1 MLSPKNTILLI
12 LLFVLGN
19 GFSQTISGI
28 VLDGVTE
35 KPLEGASVFFQKTS
49 IGTTTNS
56 KGEFTIEHR
65 KDLNTPLVISFMGY
79 QISISE
85 GSSFENRTKF
95 YIYES
100 SFVLD
105 EVILDSNDN
114 WSNELKLRE
123 FKKHFLGETLNG
135 RSCKLLNEEDLR
147 LRFNKKTKKL
157 TARAIAPIYIRNKN
171 LNYLILVELQH
182 FEVSYKYVS
191 KNKKNIDL
199 DYVSYAGINYFQS
212 LQKKSSSVIQ
222 KNREQAYLGSSLHFI
237 RALSNSE
244 LNKEGFSIYSNN
256 KKVNPKKY
264 ISVFPIGIKNSVKV
278 QLRGKLYISYK
289 EGEESSIES
298 QVGTFFIDNYGN
310 YSPVDKIRFTGNMG
324 NQRMGDALPLDFM
337 IETKNKSDL

>member
-1 MLSPKNTILLI
+1 MLIPRNAILLI
-12 LLFVLGN
+12 LLFVFGN
-19 GFSQTISGI
+19 SFSQTISGI

-35 KPLEGASVFFQKTS
+35 KPLEGASVFFHKTS

-79 QISISE
+79 QMSISE

-114 WSNELKLRE
+114 WSYELKLKE
-123 FKKHFLGETLNG
+123 FKKHYLGETKNG

-147 LRFNKKTKKL
+147 LKFNKKTKRL
-157 TARAIAPIYIRNKN
+157 TARATAPIYIRNEN
-171 LNYLILVELQH
+171 LKYLILVELQH
-182 FEVSYKYVS
+182 FEVNYKHVS
-191 KNKKNIDL
+191 KNKKNLDL

-212 LQKKSSSVIQ
+212 LQKNLSPTVQ
-222 KNREQAYLGSSLHFI
+222 KNREQAYLGSSIHFM
-237 RALSNSE
+237 RALSSNE
-244 LNKEGFSIYSNN
+244 LNEDEFSIYSNG
-256 KKVNPKKY
+256 KKVKPKKY
-264 ISVFPIGIKNSVKV
+264 ISIFPIGIQNSVKV

-289 EGEESSIES
+289 EGKESSIDS
-298 QVGTFFIDNYGN
+298 QVGTFYIDNYGN
-310 YSPVDKIRFTGNMG
+310 YSPVDKIRFGGEMG
-324 NQRMGDALPLDFM
+324 RQRMGDALPMDFM
-337 IETKNKSDL
+337 IETKNKSDS